1 MGLTLLCLQNYS
13 FFIIYSLWGTV
24 VVRTTHRRWNRWM
37 SVVLCDISFKRIT
50 MIMKMSSTTCL
61 VYLVISFIVVV
72 RLCHADQS
80 SLTDG
85 SLSSVCPPK
94 LGLPT
99 LNLGIP
105 GRPALP
111 SHPIPS
117 PPLPPSRYPWAPPLN
132 QLEGLGERRKLP
144 QWVWG
149 EAPADKRFGAY
160 IWAKR
165 SSSSGNSFCA
175 FS

>member
-117 PPLPPSRYPWAPPLN
+117 PPLPSLLFSSPPSFPFPVGPTP
-132 QLEGLGERRKLP
+132 K
-144 QWVWG
+144 
-149 EAPADKRFGAY
+149 PARGSGGAT
-160 IWAKR
+160 
-165 SSSSGNSFCA
+165 
-175 FS
+175 